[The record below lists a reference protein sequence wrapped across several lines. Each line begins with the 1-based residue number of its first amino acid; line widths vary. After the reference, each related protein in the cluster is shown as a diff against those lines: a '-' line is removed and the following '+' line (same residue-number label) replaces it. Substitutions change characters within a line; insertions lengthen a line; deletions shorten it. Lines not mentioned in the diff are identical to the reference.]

1 MIKWLSRAIQEQV
14 REKNIEEIVVG
25 RGLNITHLIFVDD
38 VILFGSGNF
47 SEWESFKEVMDLCC
61 NAMGLGFSL
70 QKSYFLEVGW
80 KDEDLVVLKGILA
93 FEVMLIEFVF
103 KYLGFF
109 LMPNCYT
116 KTNSNWLETKFE
128 KKNLTRSID
137 G

>member
-14 REKNIEEIVVG
+14 REKNIEEIVVA

-61 NAMGLGFSL
+61 NAMGLGFSP

-80 KDEDLVVLKGILA
+80 KDEDLVMLKGILA
-93 FEVMLIEFVF
+93 FEVTLVEVVF
-103 KYLGFF
+103 KYIGFF
-109 LMPNCYT
+109 LNPYCYT
-116 KTNSNWLETKFE
+116 KTVWN
-128 KKNLTRSID
+128 
-137 G
+137 